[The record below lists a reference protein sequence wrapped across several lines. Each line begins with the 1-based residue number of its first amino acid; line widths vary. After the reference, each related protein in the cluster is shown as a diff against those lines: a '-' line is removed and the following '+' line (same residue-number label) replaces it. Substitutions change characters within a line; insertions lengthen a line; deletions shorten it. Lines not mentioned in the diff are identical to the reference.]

1 MSGGNEMKPLVLKM
15 PPSVNHMYI
24 NAKIRGRNIR
34 ILNKHANDW
43 FTDSLR
49 KIEEFRDEHSW
60 VIINEKVI
68 LELYFYYPNARL
80 RDSHNTLKILL
91 DVLER
96 GRIYTNDKFALPRVM
111 DFQLDKGYPRV
122 EIFFC
127 KYK

>member
-1 MSGGNEMKPLVLKM
+1 MKLILKL

-34 ILNKHANDW
+34 ILNKYANDW
-43 FTDSLR
+43 FNDSLSR
-49 KIEEFRDEHSW
+49 IAEYKEQTNWITADEKI
-60 VIINEKVI
+60 I
-68 LELYFYYPNARL
+68 LELFFYYPNARL

-111 DFQLDKGYPRV
+111 DFQLDRGNPRV
-122 EIFFC
+122 EITL
-127 KYK
+127 KPYESI